1 MNFDGEFSGKK
12 VVITGAAGIYGGF
25 LARSFAAEG
34 AQLCLTDRDAGP
46 LGVLMEECTGHGA
59 GRDSFVQ
66 PADLC
71 DDGSLVGLIDAVAQR
86 WGAPDFVINNAG
98 VYPSA
103 FLLDMTPADWDRVFD
118 VNLRAPFVLSTGF
131 ARQMIARGVKGAI
144 VNISSGAAR
153 KMRRT
158 ACAYSTSKTALD
170 RLTKG
175 LAIELAE
182 YGIRAN
188 ALEPGFAPGSSVSPL
203 SETHVQR
210 VLNAIPLGRP
220 TEQQDIGQAALFL
233 CSQAAAQIT
242 GATLSVD
249 GGNSIGSMEV
259 YQDKKSAL

>member
-1 MNFDGEFSGKK
+1 MNFDGEFSGRK
-12 VVITGAAGIYGGF
+12 VVITGASGVYGGF

-34 AQLCLTDRDAGP
+34 ANLCLTDLNAGP
-46 LGVLMEECTGHGA
+46 LEAHLRGCAGQGA
-59 GRDSFVQ
+59 GPESFAQ
-66 PADLC
+66 AADLC
-71 DDGSLVGLIDAVAQR
+71 DDGSLDALIGAVAER
-86 WGAPDFVINNAG
+86 WGAPDIIINNAG
-98 VYPSA
+98 IYPSF
-103 FLLDMTPADWDRVFD
+103 FLLDMTTADWDRVFD
-118 VNLRAPFVLSTGF
+118 VNLRAPLVLSTGF
-131 ARQMIARGVKGAI
+131 ARQMIAEGVKGAI

-203 SETHVQR
+203 SDTHVHK

-220 TEQQDIGQAALFL
+220 TGQQDIGQAAMFL
-233 CSQAAAQIT
+233 CSAAAAQIT

-249 GGNSIGSMEV
+249 GGNSIGSLEV